1 MVYKPLRAE
10 MIKHNDSGAKL
21 FDEIDKYIRELE
33 DYIKKLKGGNKD
45 DKIK

>member
-33 DYIKKLKGGNKD
+33 RRLKEN
-45 DKIK
+45 DKTKRNL